1 MRYSVI
7 VVLAL
12 AASTAGAQ
20 RVKLGARAPEIDLP
34 KLAGGRVQLS
44 KLRGRPAIVSF
55 WGTWCAPCREEF
67 PELVRAYREHG
78 PAGLY
83 VLGVNGRDQELRTKD
98 VQRFVDEFSVPFDI
112 ALDQRGRARKSF
124 LVLGLPTTVFID
136 SSGVVQHIHRGPIGR
151 EDLDRGIAL
160 IFPPR

>member
-20 RVKLGARAPEIDLP
+20 RVKLGARAPEIDLAT
-34 KLAGGRVQLS
+34 LAGGRVKLS
-44 KLRGRPAIVSF
+44 KLRGHPVVVSF

-78 PAGLY
+78 SAGLY

-112 ALDQRGRARKSF
+112 ALDQRGRARKDYRIPW
-124 LVLGLPTTVFID
+124 LPTTVFID
-136 SSGVVQHIHRGPIGR
+136 TSGVVQRVHFGPISR
-151 EDLDRGIAL
+151 DDLDRAIAL